1 MIRRSSRVNGLPR
14 GYDKQLTR
22 EENYDEE
29 EEHEEEE
36 QEEEDTDEIVL
47 RVKDKKE
54 GNTLNLNIDGMN
66 KRRNIINLESPVKP
80 ELEKRRSIT
89 KASLNGQDNKE
100 IISRENAP

>member
-29 EEHEEEE
+29 EHEEEE

-54 GNTLNLNIDGMN
+54 GNTSNSGIDGMN